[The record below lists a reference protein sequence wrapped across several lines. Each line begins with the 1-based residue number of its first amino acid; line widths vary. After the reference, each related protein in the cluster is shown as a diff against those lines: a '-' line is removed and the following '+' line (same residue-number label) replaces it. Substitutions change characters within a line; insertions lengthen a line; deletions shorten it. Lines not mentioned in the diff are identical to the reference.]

1 MAEHA
6 EYIKR
11 EALLNALKEE
21 RKKGNFVFTSKWIKE
36 MMDDL
41 PGADVAPKS
50 EVEELIC
57 KLECFLCHVTGG
69 RLSKHTYDLKTMET
83 VATDCINETY
93 NDGYGAGYKDCAR
106 EIFEE
111 IEKLHLHV
119 TNEFDVRR
127 YAELKKKHLKGDGA
141 GL

>member
-1 MAEHA
+1 MSKEKQIEKMAQDI
-6 EYIKR
+6 Y
-11 EALLNALKEE
+11 NALPDYEHNARDCRNVAEE
-21 RKKGNFVFTSKWIKE
+21 MFDKDYRKQ
-36 MMDDL
+36 
-41 PGADVAPKS
+41 S
-50 EVEELIC
+50 EV
-57 KLECFLCHVTGG
+57 
-69 RLSKHTYDLKTMET
+69 
-83 VATDCINETY
+83 
-93 NDGYGAGYKDCAR
+93 AR